1 MYDVYSCVFQQCWT
15 INAEDN
21 KCMAVSLALSDA
33 NVNSYAPSPAD
44 FSFARPGPGFS
55 QIHDNTLKTFSALRV
70 LILRI
75 LLSSHNRKRWI
86 WKCYGKRNKKMN
98 ETRKQGNR
106 KTWTKIKM
114 RASRKLR
121 FTPLIDTLSW
131 RKPSLRTK
139 LHKNNTML
147 SNLTRHWCFGI
158 SILIRC
164 FSRNWAYFLCNTHA
178 RAAKTIH
185 ERFCPTAWH
194 ICGA

>member
-33 NVNSYAPSPAD
+33 NVSSYAPSPAD

-86 WKCYGKRNKKMN
+86 WKCYGKRKKKMN

-131 RKPSLRTK
+131 RKPNKYTIMPFVARCSFARHICEKRPPAVCGSGAWMMQRTK
-139 LHKNNTML
+139 QPMQK
-147 SNLTRHWCFGI
+147 RH
-158 SILIRC
+158 
-164 FSRNWAYFLCNTHA
+164 TQQ
-178 RAAKTIH
+178 
-185 ERFCPTAWH
+185 
-194 ICGA
+194 